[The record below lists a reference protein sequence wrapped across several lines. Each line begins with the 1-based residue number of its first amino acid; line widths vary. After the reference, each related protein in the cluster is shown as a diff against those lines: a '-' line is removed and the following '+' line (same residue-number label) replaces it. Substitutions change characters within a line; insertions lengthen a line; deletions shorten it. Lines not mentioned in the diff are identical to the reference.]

1 MNRAAAIIQHPYF
14 ARLRDAL
21 WLACLVYYILAGARH
36 VPFHGDESTTLW
48 MSRDYAYIFIQHDLD
63 LVRYHDPP
71 INETEQHMRLA
82 AAPLPKYILGAAWH
96 WAGFTIDD
104 LNEQWDWGADWSY
117 NQNNG
122 HAPSPTLLLAARRAS
137 ALFLAGGALLMF
149 IIGLYAGGRPAA
161 YMASLYYALNPSL
174 LLNGRRAMLEGPTI
188 FLALV
193 VVLAGI
199 WLLHKRAWWSVILLG
214 TASGLAVASKHTNVF
229 VVIGVF
235 AACTIYAL
243 FLSIRSDEDDDPP
256 RETSQTGDEHPP
268 DDPYYLMTT
277 LIVAGMLSIAVFYA
291 MNPVWWVQGG
301 EIPAE
306 RLQDTLDARTEI
318 LTTQV
323 RLFGGYDGPLDRL
336 AGLFRQTFI
345 VRPQYYEDPAWA
357 GYITNQIA
365 AYEATR
371 WKGISVGGS
380 TLGGLIML
388 ALTAAGAW
396 SLAGDASRPIET
408 RLVLGAWSLA
418 VAGAILALNP
428 LEWQRYYI
436 PLYPVVGILA
446 SLGIL
451 WLARRAQQ
459 AVRPSA

>member
-1 MNRAAAIIQHPYF
+1 MNRAAALIKHPYI
-14 ARLRDAL
+14 ARLRDTL
-21 WLACLVYYILAGARH
+21 WLACLAYYILAGVRH
-36 VPFHGDESTTLW
+36 VPFHGDESTTIW
-48 MSRDYAYIFIQHDLD
+48 MTRDYAYIFIQHDLD
-63 LVRYHDPP
+63 LVRFHDPP

-104 LNEQWDWGADWSY
+104 LNEQWDWGVDWSY

-122 HAPSPTLLLAARRAS
+122 HAPSPALLLAARRAS

-161 YMASLYYALNPSL
+161 YLASLYYALNPTL

-188 FLALV
+188 FLALL
-193 VVLAGI
+193 VVLAAI

-214 TASGLAVASKHTNVF
+214 MASGLAVASKHTNVF

-235 AACTIYAL
+235 AACTAYAL
-243 FLSIRSDEDDDPP
+243 FLSIRSDENDDIPQ
-256 RETSQTGDEHPP
+256 ETPQTDDENPP

-277 LIVAGMLSIAVFYA
+277 LIVAGLLAVAVFYA
-291 MNPVWWVQGG
+291 LNPAWWVRGG
-301 EIPAE
+301 EIPAV

-323 RLFGGYDGPLDRL
+323 RLFGGYDNVLDRL

-345 VRPQYYEDPAWA
+345 ARPQYYEVDAWA
-357 GYITNQIA
+357 GYIANQIT

-380 TLGGLIML
+380 TPGGLIL
-388 ALTAAGAW
+388 LLLTALGAW
-396 SLAGDASRPIET
+396 SLARDAARPIET
-408 RLVLGAWSLA
+408 RLVLGAWALA
-418 VAGAILALNP
+418 VNGAILVLNP

-436 PLYPVVGILA
+436 PVYPVVGILA

-451 WLARRAQQ
+451 WTIRRIQQ
-459 AVRPSA
+459 IIRPFP

>member
-1 MNRAAAIIQHPYF
+1 MTRAAAIIQHPYL
-14 ARLRDAL
+14 ARLRDAV
-21 WLACLVYYILAGARH
+21 WLICLVYYILAGTRH

-48 MSRDYAYIFIQHDLD
+48 MTRDYAYIFIQHDLD
-63 LVRYHDPP
+63 LVRFHDPP

-96 WAGFTIDD
+96 WAGFTLDD

-122 HAPSPTLLLAARRAS
+122 HAPSPALLLAARRAS
-137 ALFLAGGALLMF
+137 ALCLAGGAALMF
-149 IIGLYAGGRPAA
+149 AVGLYAGGRPAA
-161 YMASLYYALNPSL
+161 YLASLYYTLNPAL

-188 FLALV
+188 FLALL

-214 TASGLAVASKHTNVF
+214 AASGLAVSSKHTNVF
-229 VVIGVF
+229 VVAGVF
-235 AACTIYAL
+235 AACAIHAL
-243 FLSIRSDEDDDPP
+243 ALSLRSDDEGDPP
-256 RETSQTGDEHPP
+256 LDTAQTDEDTPP
-268 DDPYYLMTT
+268 HDPYYLMTT
-277 LIVAGMLSIAVFYA
+277 LIVAGLLSVAVFYA
-291 MNPVWWVQGG
+291 LNPAWWVRGG
-301 EIPAE
+301 EIPAA

-318 LTTQV
+318 LTAQV
-323 RLFGGYDGPLDRL
+323 RLFGGYDDPFDRL

-357 GYITNQIA
+357 GYIANQITT
-365 AYEATR
+365 YEATR

-380 TLGGLIML
+380 TLGGLIVL
-388 ALTAAGAW
+388 TLTALGAW
-396 SLAGDASRPIET
+396 ALARDASRPIET
-408 RLVLGAWSLA
+408 RLVLGAWLLA
-418 VAGAILALNP
+418 VAGAIITLNP

-451 WLARRAQQ
+451 WLARHVQQ